1 MKEVAMTT
9 QVKILFTGAF
19 DNCHM
24 GCDSCDFVTTTHT
37 QYKDGKA
44 VGLTLKVRCENAEL
58 CEHMLEHLVKITSP
72 QIVVEGDEE
81 CAKQY

>member
-19 DNCHM
+19 DNCHI

-37 QYKDGKA
+37 VYKDGTA
-44 VGLTLKVRCENAEL
+44 RGLELKVRCENAEL

-72 QIVVEGDEE
+72 QIIVEGDEE